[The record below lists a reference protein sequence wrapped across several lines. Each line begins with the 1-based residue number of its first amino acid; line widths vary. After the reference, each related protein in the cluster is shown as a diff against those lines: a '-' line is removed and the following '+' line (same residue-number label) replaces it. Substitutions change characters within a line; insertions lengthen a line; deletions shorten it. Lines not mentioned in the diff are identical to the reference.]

1 MSTEVGA
8 IHISYYLDEEGELVS
23 GVSVEGDMPMVV
35 VIGLL
40 EMAKDTVLATSYEE
54 EDEID

>member
-1 MSTEVGA
+1 MTTEVGA

-23 GVSVEGDMPMVV
+23 GVSLEGDMSMVV
-35 VIGLL
+35 VIGPL

-54 EDEID
+54 DEE

>member
-1 MSTEVGA
+1 MSTEVGS

-54 EDEID
+54 DEND

>member
-8 IHISYYLDEEGELVS
+8 IHISYYLDEEGELIS

-54 EDEID
+54 DEND